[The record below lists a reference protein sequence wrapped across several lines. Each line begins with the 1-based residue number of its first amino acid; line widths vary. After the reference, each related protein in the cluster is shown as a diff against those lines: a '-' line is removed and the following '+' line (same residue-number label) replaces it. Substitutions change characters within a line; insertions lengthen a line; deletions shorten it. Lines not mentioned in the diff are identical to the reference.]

1 MAVIKTIDLVGVS
14 SESWR
19 DAAHQALAEAAK
31 TIRGIEEMEVLGTSA
46 VDQGRQDR
54 RVPDPGPDQ
63 FPDRAQLTRSTDL
76 LGVGPGSIDSRHMPA
91 AVVVGTQWGDEGK
104 GKATDYLAD
113 RMDLVVRYQGGN
125 NAGHTILAEG
135 HTLKLQL
142 IPSGILYPHITS
154 VIADGVVVDPRVL
167 LDEMDGLA
175 AVGVDPSRLVVSGNC
190 HMIMPYHLELERVTE
205 RFLGK
210 NALGTT
216 KRGIGPAY
224 GDKAARIGLRIQ
236 DLFDEKIFRA
246 KLEIVLKEKNL
257 VLTRVYGRLPLT
269 ADAIVE
275 DYLRY
280 AERLRPIVTETSKL
294 IHDALREGKNVLLEG
309 AQGTMLDL
317 DKGTY
322 PFVTSS
328 NPLTGYA
335 LASAGIG
342 PREVDRVIGITKA
355 YVTRVGA
362 GPFPTEDHGADGERL
377 GERGRGVRH
386 RDRTQAPVRVVR
398 RGDPAVRRAA
408 ERTHRA
414 VHHEARRAVGV
425 RDAEGLHGVPGRG
438 RGLRGRS
445 AAPVAVPRA
454 PSPCTRSSTAGAR
467 ISRRSATSPRICRSA
482 ARAYLDRLAELVGVP
497 DRRRLGRS
505 RSRAEPAA
513 VGVRVLVVGGGGR
526 EHALVWR
533 LAQSPS
539 VDELFAAPGN
549 PGIAL
554 EARCVPVAADD
565 VEAIVALV
573 ERERIDLTVVGPE
586 APLVAGLADELAA
599 RGLPCFGPTSAAARA
614 RGLEVVGEGA
624 VRTSR
629 DPGGALGERHDDGRR
644 RRQRS
649 IASGA
654 LRHQGRRPRGGQGR
668 RDR

>member
-1 MAVIKTIDLVGVS
+1 
-14 SESWR
+14 
-19 DAAHQALAEAAK
+19 
-31 TIRGIEEMEVLGTSA
+31 
-46 VDQGRQDR
+46 
-54 RVPDPGPDQ
+54 
-63 FPDRAQLTRSTDL
+63 
-76 LGVGPGSIDSRHMPA
+76 MPA

-167 LDEMDGLA
+167 LEEMDGLA

-216 KRGIGPAY
+216 KRGLGPAY

-362 GPFPTEDHGADGERL
+362 GPFPTEDHGADGDRL
-377 GERGRGVRH
+377 GERGREFGTVTGRK
-386 RDRTQAPVRVVR
+386 R
-398 RGDPAVRRAA
+398 RCGWFDAVILRYAARLNGLTELFVTKLDVLSGFERLKVCTAYRAEGEVFEDVPPHQSLFHAA
-408 ERTHRA
+408 EPVYEELEGWGEDLTQ
-414 VHHEARRAVGV
+414 VHDIA
-425 RDAEGLHGVPGRG
+425 GL
-438 RGLRGRS
+438 
-445 AAPVAVPRA
+445 PR
-454 PSPCTRSSTAGAR
+454 
-467 ISRRSATSPRICRSA
+467 A

-497 DRRRLGRS
+497 IGVIS
-505 RSRAEPAA
+505 
-513 VGVRVLVVGGGGR
+513 VGPGR
-526 EHALVWR
+526 E
-533 LAQSPS
+533 QSLP
-539 VDELFAAPGN
+539 A
-549 PGIAL
+549 
-554 EARCVPVAADD
+554 
-565 VEAIVALV
+565 
-573 ERERIDLTVVGPE
+573 E
-586 APLVAGLADELAA
+586 APASVA
-599 RGLPCFGPTSAAARA
+599 
-614 RGLEVVGEGA
+614 
-624 VRTSR
+624 
-629 DPGGALGERHDDGRR
+629 
-644 RRQRS
+644 
-649 IASGA
+649 
-654 LRHQGRRPRGGQGR
+654 
-668 RDR
+668 